1 MTPLARTAS
10 VFSLFT
16 VLACST
22 TPVETTNQW
31 GNPKFNMTLEDPEEG
46 QRHRRVSGHIS
57 LVSSLSML
65 SGRFVGTGPEN
76 DLTIELERL
85 RDPKMGR
92 VSLLLTVSGRYRDND
107 VRRSGLVRLAGSDAA
122 LRLAYYPDFEPGASI
137 QKASVRDRPSGR
149 HCGVVPSGRHCG
161 VVLKPRGESFSAET
175 SCESVLPGEWA
186 LEIGADGIR
195 LENVRSGETL
205 RFAKL
210 KG

>member
-137 QKASVRDRPSGR
+137 QKVSVRDR
-149 HCGVVPSGRHCG
+149 PSGRHCG

-205 RFAKL
+205 RFTKVT
-210 KG
+210 G

>member
-1 MTPLARTAS
+1 MTAFTRTAS
-10 VFSLFT
+10 VLSLFT

-22 TPVETTNQW
+22 TPVHTTDQW

-46 QRHRRVSGHIS
+46 QRQRRASGHIS

-76 DLTIELERL
+76 DLMIELERL

-122 LRLAYYPDFEPGASI
+122 PRLAYYPDFEPGASTEE
-137 QKASVRDRPSGR
+137 ASVRDRPSGR
-149 HCGVVPSGRHCG
+149 HCGVV
-161 VVLKPRGESFSAET
+161 LKPRGEGFSAET
-175 SCESVLPGEWA
+175 SCEGVMTGS
-186 LEIGADGIR
+186 LEHRDRGRRDPAR
-195 LENVRSGETL
+195 KRPL
-205 RFAKL
+205 RRDTRV
-210 KG
+210 